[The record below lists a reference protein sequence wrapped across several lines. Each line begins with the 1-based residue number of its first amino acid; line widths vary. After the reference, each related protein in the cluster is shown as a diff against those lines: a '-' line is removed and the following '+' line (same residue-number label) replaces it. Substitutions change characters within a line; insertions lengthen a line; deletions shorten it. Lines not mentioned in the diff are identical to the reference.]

1 MEAHKKMG
9 PSIWMKF
16 NRGKKDKLWFEQEV
30 LKMLKANWEHP
41 LIGEY
46 ERLLDKERR
55 LK

>member
-1 MEAHKKMG
+1 MKLR
-9 PSIWMKF
+9 PRIWLKF

-41 LIGEY
+41 LISEY
-46 ERLLDKERR
+46 QYLLDLERT